1 LAELEEELK
10 GKENEVSA
18 VEELIKKNHTD
29 ISKKQLKVDRL
40 NKEFA
45 EVSKNSDG
53 GENKGPLENQK
64 KAIEQKIN
72 DLEMECLKVQK
83 DWITNQSAL
92 IGFQGQLEE
101 VRGLTDE
108 LNTKEMIMHKKKM
121 RLNQQVES
129 HNKRIRELEIA
140 HKNLTFEMNKLNDL
154 IYRHDSATAK
164 LKDANFNIEIQFK
177 QKLKALEKESIELE
191 NQITQLKEFKADTL
205 GEIVEAERQILLWER
220 KITLEKEM

>member
-1 LAELEEELK
+1 MAELEEELK